1 MVLDFFIVRS
11 LVYTATNRRLKNM
24 NERFFLKLLLVL
36 FAGLIGSEVLV
47 VVLFG
52 LRLEPILLCFI
63 VAAALTGIAFVV
75 RLLLGEQT
83 EIDSVSMRRAKQK
96 HDGIMQDRLK
106 EYDVDEEF
114 IGGKTVKRRKGN
126 FPASTHSESPGSR
139 YQSAAPVTVSIEEA
153 IRVHAE
159 MYGGLGQLL
168 QMMEN
173 IDDTSFGRLVQKAGL
188 GELSRDEVIL
198 TISRMV
204 NEAGDSE
211 EGGKQSVL
219 EGHSM
224 DRESFDDYIR
234 RSMNGAEEDTESAD
248 KGFSVE
254 LDAAALSRGPSVP
267 PADFS
272 HDPKS
277 VISSLKRAGEQS

>member
-1 MVLDFFIVRS
+1 
-11 LVYTATNRRLKNM
+11 M

-36 FAGLIGSEVLV
+36 FGGLIAAEVLV
-47 VVLFG
+47 VALFG
-52 LRLEPILLCFI
+52 LRLELILLCFI

-75 RLLLGEQT
+75 RLLAGERK
-83 EIDSVSMRRAKQK
+83 EIDSVSMRRAREKRG
-96 HDGIMQDRLK
+96 GIMQDRLK
-106 EYDVDEEF
+106 DYGVDEEF
-114 IGGKTVKRRKGN
+114 IGGKTVKRLKGN
-126 FPASTHSESPGSR
+126 APAPAHEQLRSSVSSPSP
-139 YQSAAPVTVSIEEA
+139 APVTASIEDA
-153 IRVHAE
+153 IRVYAE

-173 IDDTSFGRLVQKAGL
+173 IDESSFCRLVQKVGL
-188 GELSRDEVIL
+188 GNLSREEVMLKITLMVDESL
-198 TISRMV
+198 LSDGA
-204 NEAGDSE
+204 AGE
-211 EGGKQSVL
+211 VEGDRPCIL

-234 RSMNGAEEDTESAD
+234 RCMTGAGEDPECAD

-254 LDAAALSRGPSVP
+254 LDGEALSKGPGVP

-277 VISSLKRAGEQS
+277 VISSLKRAGSKS

>member
-1 MVLDFFIVRS
+1 
-11 LVYTATNRRLKNM
+11 M

-36 FAGLIGSEVLV
+36 FAGLIAAEVLV

-52 LRLEPILLCFI
+52 LRLELILFCFI

-75 RLLLGEQT
+75 RLLLGERTQ
-83 EIDSVSMRRAKQK
+83 IDSVSMRRAREMR
-96 HDGIMQDRLK
+96 DGVMQERLG
-106 EYDVDEEF
+106 EYGVDEEF
-114 IGGKTVKRRKGN
+114 LGGKVVRRPKG
-126 FPASTHSESPGSR
+126 SVSR
-139 YQSAAPVTVSIEEA
+139 SALSQQRPVSSSQSAAPVTVSIEEA

-168 QMMEN
+168 QMIEN
-173 IDDTSFGRLVQKAGL
+173 IDEAAFGRLVQKAAMGD
-188 GELSRDEVIL
+188 LSRKEVMLKIALMVDESSL
-198 TISRMV
+198 SGGADG
-204 NEAGDSE
+204 EA
-211 EGGKQSVL
+211 EGESPCIL

-234 RSMNGAEEDTESAD
+234 RCMNGAGEESESAD

-254 LDAAALSRGPSVP
+254 LDGEALSRGSGVPS
-267 PADFS
+267 ADFS

-277 VISSLKRAGEQS
+277 VISSLKRAGLPS